1 MIFPGNRLKFSLII
15 SIFWY
20 VFVITTYFLVFLN
33 ELYWIEL
40 RDLQVTWNL
49 KIVLVDLLGVVRGLP
64 ADLL

>member
-64 ADLL
+64 ADPL